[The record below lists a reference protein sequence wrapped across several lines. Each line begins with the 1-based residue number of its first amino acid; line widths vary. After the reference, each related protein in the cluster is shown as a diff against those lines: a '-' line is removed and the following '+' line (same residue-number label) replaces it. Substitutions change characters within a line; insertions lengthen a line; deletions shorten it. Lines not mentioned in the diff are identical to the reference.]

1 MYVIMRNKSK
11 LKVQRPLERKKFNI
25 KNIDISNKLR
35 DTQCLRIKRLI
46 IKMSIFLK
54 LVNLML
60 WQLSLDFKMYRE
72 TTKSEHKKFEEEK

>member
-1 MYVIMRNKSK
+1 
-11 LKVQRPLERKKFNI
+11 
-25 KNIDISNKLR
+25 
-35 DTQCLRIKRLI
+35 
-46 IKMSIFLK
+46 MSIFLK

>member
-1 MYVIMRNKSK
+1 MYQSSMKKTMKCYWVT
-11 LKVQRPLERKKFNI
+11 LKKARKYENPPYSWIWILDF
-25 KNIDISNKLR
+25 
-35 DTQCLRIKRLI
+35 

-54 LVNLML
+54 LINLML